1 MSETNAPRYSAL
13 AMLFHWL
20 IAIAVIAQWRIA
32 EAAEEAEHVAG
43 REAHNAIMANHF
55 SLGVVIAILVA
66 IRLVIR
72 VTGNPPALSSSFASW
87 ERILARTTH
96 TVFYV
101 LLLVM
106 PLAGWLA
113 MSKFGSPINVFG
125 IFELPPLAVAHDP
138 EGGKAIF
145 EAHAVAG
152 TVLLALIAIHI
163 LATFKHTL
171 IDKDGNIFRMLPFGQ
186 PKA

>member
-1 MSETNAPRYSAL
+1 MR
-13 AMLFHWL
+13 H
-20 IAIAVIAQWRIA
+20 
-32 EAAEEAEHVAG
+32 AAT
-43 REAHNAIMANHF
+43 REAKSEIMGNHF
-55 SLGVVIAILVA
+55 ALGVVIAVLVA

-72 VTGNPPALSSSFASW
+72 ITGSPPPQPKSHAPW

-96 TVFYV
+96 TIFYV

-106 PLAGWLA
+106 PFAGWLA
-113 MSKFGSPINVFG
+113 MSKYGGPISVFG
-125 IFELPPLAVAHDP
+125 LFELPPLPVAADP

-145 EAHAVAG
+145 ESHAVAG
-152 TVLLALIAIHI
+152 TVLLILIALHI
-163 LATFKHTL
+163 LGTLKHTL